1 MGTVLFANRTVPNA
15 FRTVPFALLS
25 EKEFHYLDS
34 GLGDAGAGAE
44 DGGGACLVEEIVGLG
59 GDYTAYNY
67 HDILTAQFLE
77 FLDYLRNQGLMAG
90 GK

>member
-25 EKEFHYLDS
+25 EQEFHYLHGS
-34 GLGDAGAGAE
+34 FGYAGAGAE
-44 DGGGACLVEEIVGLG
+44 DGGGACLVEEIVVLG
-59 GDYTAYNY
+59 GDYTAYYY
-67 HDILTAQFLE
+67 HDILAAQFLE
-77 FLDYLRNQGLMAG
+77 FLDNLRNQGLMTG